1 MALLKDAVAQRYKTV
16 SKSVNRL
23 GHGASAPWLAT
34 FATALLTALYY
45 TLGPAPEILI
55 YKRSAIADGELWRFV
70 TGHLVHCDDPHFIW
84 NVSAFLILTVY
95 IENRS
100 RHALIVSTATG
111 IVAVS
116 GYLWLFAGS
125 TEMYCGLSGVLNTYM
140 AAAVFLTFR
149 EGDKT
154 LALIAGF
161 CAFSKVA
168 MEVFT
173 PHALVGGISWEAV
186 PEAHAA
192 GLIFGGFLFMLL
204 NSRIKP
210 TLPYR
215 VNNSLPLRV
224 KIASMQKKVY

>member
-1 MALLKDAVAQRYKTV
+1 MNN
-16 SKSVNRL
+16 SFNRL

-34 FATALLTALYY
+34 IATMLLTALYY

-55 YKRSAIADGELWRFV
+55 YKRSAITDGELWRFV

-84 NVSAFLILTVY
+84 NVSAFLILAAY

-116 GYLWLFAGS
+116 AYLWLFAGS
-125 TEMYCGLSGVLNTYM
+125 TEIYCGLSGILNTYM
-140 AAAVFLTFR
+140 AAAVFLTWQ
-149 EGDKT
+149 EEEKT
-154 LALIAGF
+154 LAVIAGF

-192 GLIFGGFLFMLL
+192 GLIFGGFLFALFYTQVT
-204 NSRIKP
+204 P
-210 TLPYR
+210 TLRYR
-215 VNNSLPLRV
+215 PTIVATTR
-224 KIASMQKKVY
+224 